1 MFEGILGQLL
11 EAAPF
16 FVALIIAIV
25 EGFKKFGVKDWGNII
40 VSLVAGLLLGI
51 GYSYALAPIVT
62 FAGWF
67 YSAIFGLILGLTA
80 SGLYTGVKS
89 AQESALKNVSS

>member
-16 FVALIIAIV
+16 FVALVIAIV
-25 EGFKKFGVKDWGNII
+25 EGLKRLGVKDWGSF
-40 VSLVAGLLLGI
+40 VASMVTGLVLGL
-51 GYSYALAPIVT
+51 GYSYSLAPITT

-67 YSAIFGLILGLTA
+67 FSAIFGLILGLTA

-89 AQESALKNVSS
+89 AQESALKKLSE